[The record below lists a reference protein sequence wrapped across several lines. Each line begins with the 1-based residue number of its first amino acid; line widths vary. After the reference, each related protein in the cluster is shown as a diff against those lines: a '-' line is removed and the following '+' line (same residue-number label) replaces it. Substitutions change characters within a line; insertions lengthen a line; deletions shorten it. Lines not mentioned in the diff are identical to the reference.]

1 MTFQQK
7 LDAIVEKNNSLL
19 CVGLDPDFEKLPG
32 RFKKKKH
39 PQFAFNKFIVDQTYD
54 LVCCYKPN
62 SAFYEARGAEGISE
76 LKVTCDHIH
85 EKYPEIPVLLDFK
98 RGDIGNTNR
107 AYAKFAFEYL
117 NADAI
122 TLQPY
127 QGIEALQPFL
137 DYKEKGIFILC
148 KTSNP
153 GSGEFQN
160 IHIRHPEFISGSQT
174 TKMLKWI
181 RQTHHPEFTEGQVQ
195 HDRLYEYVAFQ
206 VVNKWNK
213 NKNCFLVVGAT
224 YPKEL
229 KRIREI
235 VRDMTILVP
244 GIGHQAG
251 DLEKTLKAGLN
262 AKKAG
267 LIVVVSRSIIFAKNP
282 RGEAEKLR
290 SEINSFRS

>member
-39 PQFAFNKFIVDQTYD
+39 PQFAFNKFIV
-54 LVCCYKPN
+54 
-62 SAFYEARGAEGISE
+62 
-76 LKVTCDHIH
+76 DHIH

-195 HDRLYEYVAFQ
+195 HDRLYE
-206 VVNKWNK
+206 
-213 NKNCFLVVGAT
+213 
-224 YPKEL
+224 
-229 KRIREI
+229 
-235 VRDMTILVP
+235 
-244 GIGHQAG
+244 
-251 DLEKTLKAGLN
+251 
-262 AKKAG
+262 
-267 LIVVVSRSIIFAKNP
+267 
-282 RGEAEKLR
+282 
-290 SEINSFRS
+290 